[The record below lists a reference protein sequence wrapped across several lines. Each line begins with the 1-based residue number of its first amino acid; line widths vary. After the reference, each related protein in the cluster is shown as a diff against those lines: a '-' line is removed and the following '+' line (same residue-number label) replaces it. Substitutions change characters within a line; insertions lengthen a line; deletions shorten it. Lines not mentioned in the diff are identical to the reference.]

1 MHLSWGLPV
10 RPIRCR
16 LLHVATTVIDRDW
29 AYRLCNPYWRLY
41 RNACDGA
48 VLSAAKWQQPLAAGR
63 IHLIPAWIDCRSS
76 CLTPV
81 PHFYV
86 HFEPQ
91 GLEGAWMAGAFDR
104 PLTLD
109 PLPSLESEAETLA
122 QAEDHPGNHL
132 RLQALVD
139 LALAQALASLS
150 PNHRAALV
158 QHLSGPDPVAAAVAA
173 IEADPAA
180 PHTVDGLA
188 RRCDLSPD
196 HFGRIFRQRHGRT
209 PHRWL
214 LERRIALASERLA
227 ASNDGID
234 AIATASGFADRFHFT
249 RVFTRL
255 TGVAPGAYRRTVGR
269 VHKSLT

>member
-1 MHLSWGLPV
+1 MRLSWGLPV

-16 LLHVATTVIDRDW
+16 LLYVAATVIDRKWD
-29 AYRLCNPYWRLY
+29 YRLCNPYWRLY
-41 RNACDGA
+41 RNERDGA
-48 VLSAAKWQQPLAAGR
+48 VLSAAQWRHPLTADR
-63 IHLIPAWIDCRSS
+63 IHLIPAWLDCRSS

-91 GLEGAWMAGAFDR
+91 GLDGGWMARAFDH

-109 PLPSLESEAETLA
+109 PLPTLEAEAASLA
-122 QAEDHPGNHL
+122 QAEEHPGNHL
-132 RLQALVD
+132 RLQALVESS
-139 LALAQALASLS
+139 LAQVLMSLS
-150 PNHRAALV
+150 PSHRAALN

-196 HFGRIFRQRHGRT
+196 HFGRIFRRRHGRT

-214 LERRIALASERLA
+214 LERRIALASEHLA
-227 ASNDGID
+227 TTDDSID
-234 AIATASGFADRFHFT
+234 VIATASGFADRFHFT
-249 RVFTRL
+249 RVFSRL
-255 TGVAPGAYRRTVGR
+255 TGVAPGAYRRSLAQA
-269 VHKSLT
+269 HKSLP